1 MAKKSMVAREVKR
14 RRLAEAY
21 IKQRLQL
28 KQQTI
33 NEGSTYD
40 ERWQAMVDLQKLPR
54 DSSRSRQRNRCAL
67 TGRPRGYFR
76 RFGLSRCA
84 LREVVMRGEA
94 PGVTKASW

>member
-1 MAKKSMVAREVKR
+1 MAKKSMVARDVKR
-14 RRLAEAY
+14 RRLAGLHD
-21 IKQRLQL
+21 KQRIQL

-33 NEGSTYD
+33 DVNSSYD
-40 ERWQAMVDLQKLPR
+40 ERWQAMIDLQKLPR
-54 DSSRSRQRNRCAL
+54 DSSKSRQRNRCAL

-76 RFGLSRCA
+76 RFGLARCA

>member
-14 RRLAEAY
+14 RRLAEVHRN
-21 IKQRLQL
+21 QRLQL
-28 KQQTI
+28 KQQMV
-33 NEGSTYD
+33 NEESSYD

-76 RFGLSRCA
+76 RFGLARCA